1 MKRVGN
7 AEWTLALG
15 GTLHILALGSF
26 RLSPMTYR
34 IVIDRTLCSGMPNAF
49 GIAPEV
55 FALGEDNICVIV
67 DPEAVD
73 DESVLDAARA
83 CPVDA
88 ITVSDEYEERVWP
101 A

>member
-1 MKRVGN
+1 
-7 AEWTLALG
+7 
-15 GTLHILALGSF
+15 
-26 RLSPMTYR
+26 MTYR

-73 DESVLDAARA
+73 DESSWTPPARA
-83 CPVDA
+83 
-88 ITVSDEYEERVWP
+88 R
-101 A
+101 